1 MMNEAKMGRV
11 GYISYEYRQIS
22 IPREHVSLCMDSYP
36 CFGWEPD
43 PNHDHDP
50 QSDNRQTVSTGHST
64 AGTVQL
70 FFRRDRNIS
79 NKAELTR
86 LQRNFDSCVA
96 ELTAL
101 ERAKT
106 TQGTIAALVVGLLG
120 TVFMAGSTFAVVAQP
135 PVIWLTVLLAIP
147 GFLGWIAP
155 YFLYRTLVRRRTA
168 EIEPLIEQK
177 YDEINQICEKGSVLQ
192 H

>member
-1 MMNEAKMGRV
+1 MMNELNNKNTSYTG
-11 GYISYEYRQIS
+11 YEYRELAVHGKHI
-22 IPREHVSLCMDSYP
+22 SLCLDSYP

-43 PNHDHDP
+43 PN
-50 QSDNRQTVSTGHST
+50 REVSKKNGEGYSHRTISGVQENST
-64 AGTVQL
+64 L
-70 FFRRDRNIS
+70 YFRRSRNIS

-96 ELTAL
+96 ELEEL

-106 TQGTIAALVVGLLG
+106 TQATIAALVVGILG
-120 TVFMAGSTFAVVAQP
+120 TAFMAGATFAVVVEP
-135 PVIWLTVLLAIP
+135 PVIWLMILLAVP

-155 YFLYRTLVRRRTA
+155 YFLYRTLVRKRTA
-168 EIEPLIEQK
+168 EIEPLIEKK
-177 YDEINQICEKGSVLQ
+177 YDEINLICEKGIHLL

>member
-1 MMNEAKMGRV
+1 MMNEARMAHA
-11 GYISYEYRQIS
+11 GYISYEYRQITV
-22 IPREHVSLCMDSYP
+22 PKEHVSLCMDSYP

-43 PNHDHDP
+43 PNHDS
-50 QSDNRQTVSTGHST
+50 QLSSGRTVSTGAGHNT

-96 ELTAL
+96 ELSAL

-106 TQGTIAALVVGLLG
+106 NQATIVALAVGLLG
-120 TVFMAGSTFAVVAQP
+120 TVFMGGSTFAAVAQP
-135 PVIWLTVLLAIP
+135 PVIWLTILLAIP
-147 GFLGWIAP
+147 GFAGWIAP
-155 YFLYRTLVRRRTA
+155 YFLYRTLVRKRTA

-177 YDEINQICEKGSVLQ
+177 YDEINEICEKGSVLQ

>member
-1 MMNEAKMGRV
+1 MINEARSGHV
-11 GYISYEYRQIS
+11 GYISYEYRQI
-22 IPREHVSLCMDSYP
+22 IVPKEHVSICMDSYP

-43 PNHDHDP
+43 PNHESQLD
-50 QSDNRQTVSTGHST
+50 SGRITSIGVGHNT
-64 AGTVQL
+64 AGTIQL

-106 TQGTIAALVVGLLG
+106 TQATVAALVVGLLG
-120 TVFMAGSTFAVVAQP
+120 TVFMGGSTFAVVAQP
-135 PVIWLTVLLAIP
+135 PVLWLTILLAIP
-147 GFLGWIAP
+147 GFAGWIAP
-155 YFLYRTLVRRRTA
+155 YFLYRTLVRKRAA
-168 EIEPLIEQK
+168 EIEPLMEQK
-177 YDEINQICEKGSVLQ
+177 YDEIHEICEKGSVLQ